1 MTGSKLI
8 ATPQDALTYKITGCA
23 MAVHRQLGPSHRENA
38 YQRDL
43 GMHFT
48 QAGLSFEAQ
57 KLYEVHDNGRL
68 VGYYIP
74 DFVVENQVIVEIKAL
89 NGLNNNHL
97 AQIIGYLAVSGLSIG
112 LLINFGTRSLQ
123 HRRVLPPRKTTE
135 HIINRQWLFTPDW
148 LTTDEDSSK

>member
-68 VGYYIP
+68 VGYGERG
-74 DFVVENQVIVEIKAL
+74 DASDVGSA
-89 NGLNNNHL
+89 GR
-97 AQIIGYLAVSGLSIG
+97 AVPASGKG
-112 LLINFGTRSLQ
+112 HAAPVR
-123 HRRVLPPRKTTE
+123 
-135 HIINRQWLFTPDW
+135 
-148 LTTDEDSSK
+148 